1 MSFQWL
7 IWSLWA
13 TSCAVFYIN
22 SCQWYLAAYKR
33 RVRGV
38 FLWKRV
44 NPAEVI
50 KNYLQVNELDTQF
63 TQFTQFCPY
72 CYFHGQEEEKEEKER
87 EMSKQR
93 EEKGV
98 NGVNHVNDVSIL
110 TENDS
115 KVLKSSVSSVI
126 LKDSVSGKE
135 SVEGEPISYTSLIL

>member
-13 TSCAVFYIN
+13 TSCALFYIS
-22 SCQWYLAAYKR
+22 SCQGYLAAHKR
-33 RVRGV
+33 QARGV

-50 KNYLQVNELDTQF
+50 KNYLKINGLDTPF
-63 TQFTQFCPY
+63 TPFTPFWPY
-72 CYFHGQEEEKEEKER
+72 CYLHEQEEEKEEKER

-98 NGVNHVNDVSIL
+98 NGVNHVNDASIL

-115 KVLKSSVSSVI
+115 KVLKTSVSSVI
-126 LKDSVSGKE
+126 SEDSVSGKE